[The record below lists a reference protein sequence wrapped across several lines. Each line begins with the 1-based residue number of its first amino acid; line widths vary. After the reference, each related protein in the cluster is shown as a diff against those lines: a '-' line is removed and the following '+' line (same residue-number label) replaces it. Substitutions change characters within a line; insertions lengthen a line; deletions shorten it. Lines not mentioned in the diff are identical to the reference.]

1 MVSAK
6 QAAAEAQLHDQ
17 TNSEYLPLPLEDHF
31 FQYFSF
37 PPNSPPKK
45 EEMEKKEREKRKKK
59 QTNLPNPLPVLPKRQ
74 LIFVF
79 SIMSLSLIVCFID
92 QNGISV
98 LLPSIAQDLHAQS
111 TISWAGTSALIANT
125 VFQVLYGRLS
135 DLFGRKTVLLSALV
149 LLALSDLACGLAV
162 NATMLYVFRAL
173 AGVANGGI
181 ASLSMMIVSDVV
193 TLRERGKYQGILGFM
208 VGAGNA
214 AGPLIAAAFAVHA
227 TWRGLFYL
235 LAPLSLV
242 AFAAS
247 WMWLPTNMPKLN
259 WKETV
264 ARIDVLGLFLGAAAV
279 ILLLIPTSSGGH
291 AGTPWDSPEVIA
303 FFVVG
308 GVCLIAFLL
317 VEWKWAKLPM
327 MPLGMF
333 KTVSVSAML
342 AQSFLLGMAY
352 YSYLYFL
359 PL

>member
-17 TNSEYLPLPLEDHF
+17 TNSEYLLTFTFGGSF
-31 FQYFSF
+31 FPTLFISSQFTT
-37 PPNSPPKK
+37 
-45 EEMEKKEREKRKKK
+45 REKGKGKKK
-59 QTNLPNPLPVLPKRQ
+59 TNLPNPLPVLPKRQ